1 MSSSPQQRSG
11 PNGPSTADLPYGA
24 LPVRPQQPNTAHP
37 AAERDQVLRLSRLD
51 PDLEP
56 EPAAGPEPEP
66 EHRKDGTGDEQ
77 KRRPDEGATSTGGEG
92 HRAGAVE
99 EQSDR
104 QRSRHEPEPSS
115 ELDLATARGD
125 SDDDVHFG
133 VAAKALG
140 VSRKT
145 IERMVKRGQLER
157 GPSQSPATVSKRALV
172 TVLEQRRRDV
182 TPFTGGASPP
192 ERRPGYADPD
202 TAWPLGTSA
211 ELQELLRPVLEPLLE
226 EVVAARTRAALL
238 ESQIE
243 GIAARSLQD
252 RARNELLLSLATG
265 GWLER
270 RRARRRAFRHYVLG
284 DDTEP

>member
-1 MSSSPQQRSG
+1 MSSSGAR
-11 PNGPSTADLPYGA
+11 NGPSTADLPYGA
-24 LPVRPQQPNTAHP
+24 LPVRPEQPN
-37 AAERDQVLRLSRLD
+37 AARTGAQRDQILRLSRLD
-51 PDLEP
+51 DDP
-56 EPAAGPEPEP
+56 GPELQED
-66 EHRKDGTGDEQ
+66 EAGDEQ
-77 KRRPDEGATSTGGEG
+77 DRPADESATSPGGER
-92 HRAGAVE
+92 HRADAE
-99 EQSDR
+99 EDQSDR
-104 QRSRHEPEPSS
+104 RRARHDPEPSS
-115 ELDLATARGD
+115 ELDLAAARGD

-172 TVLEQRRRDV
+172 TALEQRRRDV
-182 TPFTGGASPP
+182 TPFTGGARPP
-192 ERRPGYADPD
+192 QRQPGYGDLD

-226 EVVAARTRAALL
+226 EVVAARTQAALL

-243 GIAARSLQD
+243 GLAARSLQG

-284 DDTEP
+284 DDIEP

>member
-1 MSSSPQQRSG
+1 MSPSPQQRSG
-11 PNGPSTADLPYGA
+11 RNGPSTADLPFGA
-24 LPVRPQQPNTAHP
+24 LPVRPEQPNTAHTG
-37 AAERDQVLRLSRLD
+37 AQRDQVLRLSRLD
-51 PDLEP
+51 PER
-56 EPAAGPEPEP
+56 APEPEP
-66 EHRKDGTGDEQ
+66 REEGTGDEQ
-77 KRRPDEGATSTGGEG
+77 DRRADEAATSPGGEG
-92 HRAGAVE
+92 QRRDGAE

-104 QRSRHEPEPSS
+104 QRARHEPEPSS
-115 ELDLATARGD
+115 ELDLAAARGD

-145 IERMVKRGQLER
+145 VERMVKRGQLGR
-157 GPSQSPATVSKRALV
+157 GPSQAPATVSKRALV

-182 TPFTGGASPP
+182 TPFTGGATAPQ
-192 ERRPGYADPD
+192 RQPGYADLD
-202 TAWPLGTSA
+202 TAWPLDTGA
-211 ELQELLRPVLEPLLE
+211 ELQELLRPILEPLLE
-226 EVVAARTRAALL
+226 EVVAARSRAALL

-243 GIAARSLQD
+243 DIAARSLQE

-284 DDTEP
+284 DDIEP